1 MASFDPSTIAFGAK
15 RDTYVATTI
24 DGKLPRFVLGSVDAP
39 LRAPHGVSTPYS
51 GADSADRLT
60 MDLEVAPGPLLDA
73 LTALDERIVST
84 AVERSKEWFGRQ
96 VDEATARA
104 WYTPLVKPSK
114 DADKYPN
121 PTVRTKFSCKRGKET
136 AVYVPTGVD
145 NKYRR
150 GSRDDLPPKKE
161 KELSVE
167 VVMTSV
173 MLGNRSFNVSLTAE
187 QVLLTT
193 PPEGLSMGIT
203 RFGPNFVLE
212 E

>member
-73 LTALDERIVST
+73 LTALDERIVNT

-114 DADKYPN
+114 DPDKYPN

-136 AVYVPTGVD
+136 TVYVPKGGD
-145 NKYRR
+145 AYRR
-150 GSRDDLPPKKE
+150 GAKDDIAKNA
-161 KELSVE
+161 ELCVD

-187 QVLLTT
+187 QVLLCGAV
-193 PPEGLSMGIT
+193 EGPSAGIKT
-203 RFGPNFVLE
+203 FGANMVLE